1 MVSILVIGDTH
12 IPDRAEKVPEELLDL
27 IESGKPWDLAVFTG
41 DFTSKE
47 VFDWFTR
54 LGRQVYYVRGNMDYL
69 PLPKTQTFRIDS
81 LVFGVHH
88 GDGIYPRGDTRG
100 LTRIAKHLKV
110 DVLIS
115 GHTHAPFI
123 KTSIDG
129 TILLLNPGSLT
140 GVWGGGG
147 GSMRPSMMILEVTG
161 NNIDIKLYELLKES
175 RKLVAYQS
183 RYVYKEN
190 KKWVKE

>member
-12 IPDRAEKVPEELLDL
+12 IPERAERIPEKLLDV
-27 IESGKPWDLAVFTG
+27 IESGKPWDIAVFTG
-41 DFTSKE
+41 DFTGRE
-47 VFDWFTR
+47 VFDWFTK
-54 LGRQVYYVRGNMDYL
+54 LGRQVYRVRGNMDYL

-88 GDGIYPRGDTRG
+88 GDGIVPRGDTRG
-100 LTRIAKHLKV
+100 LTRIGRRLEANI
-110 DVLIS
+110 LIS

-129 TILLLNPGSLT
+129 SILLLNPGSLT

-147 GSMRPSMMILEVTG
+147 GSMRPSLMILEVTG
-161 NNIDIKLYELLKES
+161 NKVEIIHYELARPGKHDTRLSLYFFE
-175 RKLVAYQS
+175 
-183 RYVYKEN
+183 EN
-190 KKWVKE
+190 KWMKQ

>member
-12 IPDRAEKVPEELLDL
+12 IPDRAEKVPEELLDI
-27 IESGKPWDLAVFTG
+27 IESGKPWDVAVFTG

-69 PLPKTQTFRIDS
+69 PLPKTQTFRIES
-81 LVFGVHH
+81 LAFGVHH

-100 LTRIAKHLKV
+100 LTRIAKNLKV

-115 GHTHAPFI
+115 GHTHSLFI

-129 TILLLNPGSLT
+129 SILLLNPGSLT

-147 GSMRPSMMILEVTG
+147 GSMRPSMMILEVAENMMKITR
-161 NNIDIKLYELLKES
+161 YELSIEP
-175 RKLVAYQS
+175 RKPDTYLS
-183 RYVYKEN
+183 KYVFKEN
-190 KKWVKE
+190 NRWIKQ